1 MLAKEKS
8 FGGKGHERAQGRG
21 DACEHQQEKAGRYPG
36 AQHPLQGQTRVCP
49 ALGLLKGAPGGLG
62 PVHEHHRT
70 ERQND
75 QHGASQFDGGTRPR
89 RQAAAE
95 NLQAHVR
102 ARGVGVAERGHRQR
116 EESGGGRLA
125 ERQIA
130 SQARPAQDRLEAGED
145 HHQGN
150 PGPRRCDADLAGGLL
165 QDQGG
170 PVHRIDNNGHGS
182 GYRGLD
188 RRRRAGRTDARHRS
202 RPERRALHA
211 DRAQGSAAIPPQD
224 GALQRPHDG
233 NLPAH
238 GARREDPR
246 CRAGP
251 QRADGC
257 LRDPG
262 DEPAAAAAP
271 AVSIGSRGAA
281 RDRRLHRRLDA
292 ARAVSAHFPVH
303 PGAPAQV
310 RGAGPARRDGALRLR
325 IPVARAGRDRRN
337 GAGPVASLRAAYL
350 VGCDGGA
357 SRVRNELGIG
367 LRGEGNLLQLRQ
379 ALYCCDDLYERI
391 PIGNGPGKGRHYH
404 VADDSATLLIM
415 QDSTRHWTLHAI
427 VGEDAD
433 MARQFERTV
442 GVPVKYDMLYVGEWK
457 QNLLLA
463 DHYGKGRVFLAGDS
477 VHLVIPTG
485 GLGMNTGVGDAIDL
499 SWKLAGSLRG
509 WGGPNLLASY
519 ELERRQIGDRNVS
532 ASRYASLGRR
542 KWRGQYRPDIR
553 DQTAEGQAA
562 REHLAGVADIEQRK
576 TNEMIGAEL
585 GYRYVG
591 SPIISEE
598 PGGPEYLLREY
609 VPTTWPGAR
618 LPHVW
623 LDGHVALQDR
633 LGPGYTLL
641 RLGATGEDASALQR
655 SFAAYGAPFDVLDV
669 ADDAARDVYG
679 YDLILLRPDLHIVW
693 RGNRLPIEPD
703 ELAAMATG
711 HL

>member
-1 MLAKEKS
+1 M
-8 FGGKGHERAQGRG
+8 
-21 DACEHQQEKAGRYPG
+21 G
-36 AQHPLQGQTRVCP
+36 ADTEVLIV
-49 ALGLLKGAPGGLG
+49 GAG
-62 PVHEHHRT
+62 PVGLTLAIDLGQKGVRCTLIERKEAPQFLPKMERCNART
-70 ERQND
+70 MEI
-75 QHGASQFDGGTRPR
+75 FR
-89 RQAAAE
+89 RM
-95 NLQAHVR
+95 
-102 ARGVGVAERGHRQR
+102 G
-116 EESGGGRLA
+116 
-125 ERQIA
+125 
-130 SQARPAQDRLEAGED
+130 
-145 HHQGN
+145 
-150 PGPRRCDADLAGGLL
+150 LAGKI
-165 QDQGG
+165 
-170 PVHRIDNNGHGS
+170 RAA
-182 GYRGLD
+182 GLD
-188 RRRRAGRTDARHRS
+188 RNVPMDVYVILAMNQPPLLRLPYPSVA
-202 RPERRALHA
+202 E
-211 DRAQGSAAIPPQD
+211 AQGQIDACTDGSMPLEPYQLISQYTLEPLLKSVAQALPGVTVRYGCEFLSLEQD
-224 GALQRPHDG
+224 ATGVT
-233 NLPAH
+233 
-238 GARREDPR
+238 AR
-246 CRAGP
+246 
-251 QRADGC
+251 
-257 LRDPG
+257 
-262 DEPAAAAAP
+262 
-271 AVSIGSRGAA
+271 V
-281 RDRRLHRRLDA
+281 
-292 ARAVSAHFPVH
+292 
-303 PGAPAQV
+303 
-310 RGAGPARRDGALRLR
+310 
-325 IPVARAGRDRRN
+325 RN

-427 VGEDAD
+427 VGEDQD

-442 GVPVKYDMLYVGEWK
+442 GVAVKYDMLYVGEWK

-485 GLGMNTGVGDAIDL
+485 GLGMNTGIGDAVDL

-519 ELERRQIGDRNVS
+519 EIERRQIGDRNVG

-542 KWRGQYRPDIR
+542 KWRGEYRPEIR
-553 DQTAEGQAA
+553 DRTAEGQAA

-591 SPIISEE
+591 SPIIREE
-598 PGGPEYLLREY
+598 PGGPEHLFREY

-655 SFAAYGAPFDVLDV
+655 SFAAYDAPFDVLDV

-703 ELAAMATG
+703 GLAAIATG